1 MTQSDA
7 KRFAASVAI
16 LALVAC
22 SNGGGSVTP
31 QAGEDRSWMARD
43 AKNQSLLYVSS
54 YRTDD
59 VYVFSY
65 PRGRLVGTL
74 AGFNGPDGECVDSA
88 GNVWITNTLHSELVE
103 YAHGGTT
110 PIATLND
117 PGEYPFGCSV
127 DGKTGNLA
135 VTNIYGAGSPSL
147 ASGNVVIYT
156 NAKGSPQGPYY
167 DSVIY
172 YMYFCGF
179 DRAGNL
185 FLDGESYGGGF
196 RLAELVNGSTSFT
209 DVTLN
214 KDIGQPGGVQWD
226 GSHVALGD
234 QQAGIIYQLQITG
247 SSATVAGSTPLNDS
261 KDVVQFWIDGKTIVG
276 PDAVKR
282 DVGYWSYPSGGSP
295 NRIIRDR
302 GLDQPIGAVVSA
314 P

>member
-1 MTQSDA
+1 VTRIGA

-16 LALVAC
+16 LVLAAC
-22 SNGGGSVTP
+22 SNGEASFAP
-31 QAGEDRSWMARD
+31 QADEGRSWMARD
-43 AKNQSLLYVSS
+43 AKSQSLLYVSS
-54 YRTDD
+54 YKTDD

-65 PRGRLVGTL
+65 PRGKLVGTL
-74 AGFNGPDGECVDSA
+74 AGFHGPDGECVDSA
-88 GNVWITNTLHSELVE
+88 GNVWITNTLQSELLE
-103 YAHGGTT
+103 YAHGDTT

-127 DGKTGNLA
+127 DRKTGNLA

-147 ASGNVVIYT
+147 ASGNVVIYP

-179 DRAGNL
+179 DGAGNL

-247 SSATVAGSTPLNDS
+247 SSATVVGSTPLNDS
-261 KDVVQFWIDGKTIVG
+261 KDVVQFWIDGKTVVG
-276 PDAVKR
+276 PDAVKSDIR
-282 DVGYWSYPSGGSP
+282 YWSYPSGGSP
-295 NRIIRDR
+295 NRTIRDR
-302 GLDQPIGAVVSA
+302 GLDQPIGAVVSSR
-314 P
+314 

>member
-1 MTQSDA
+1 
-7 KRFAASVAI
+7 
-16 LALVAC
+16 
-22 SNGGGSVTP
+22 
-31 QAGEDRSWMARD
+31 MARD

-65 PRGRLVGTL
+65 PRGKLVSTL

-88 GNVWITNTLHSELVE
+88 GNVWITNTLQSELVE

-147 ASGNVVIYT
+147 ASGNVVIYA

-167 DSVIY
+167 DSVMY

-234 QQAGIIYQLQITG
+234 QQAGIVYQLQITG
-247 SSATVAGSTPLNDS
+247 SSATVAGSTTLNDS
-261 KDVVQFWIDGKTIVG
+261 KDVVQFWIEGKTIVG

>member
-1 MTQSDA
+1 VIGNDA
-7 KRFAASVAI
+7 RRLAASVAI
-16 LALVAC
+16 LVLAAC
-22 SNGGGSVTP
+22 SNGGASATP
-31 QAGEDRSWMARD
+31 QTDEGRSWMARD
-43 AKNQSLLYVSS
+43 AKSQSLLYVSS
-54 YRTDD
+54 YRTDN

-88 GNVWITNTLHSELVE
+88 GNVWITNTLQSQLVE

-110 PIATLND
+110 SIATLND

-127 DGKTGNLA
+127 DRKTGNLA

-147 ASGNVVIYT
+147 ASGNVVIYAG
-156 NAKGSPQGPYY
+156 AKGSPQGPYY
-167 DSVIY
+167 DSVMY

-196 RLAELVNGSTSFT
+196 RLAELVNGSTGFT
-209 DVTLN
+209 DLTLN
-214 KDIGQPGGVQWD
+214 KNIGQPGGVQWD
-226 GSHVALGD
+226 GNHIAVGD
-234 QQAGIIYQLQITG
+234 QHAGIIYQLQIADSG
-247 SSATVAGSTPLNDS
+247 ATVVGSTPLNDS
-261 KDVVQFWIDGKTIVG
+261 KDVVGFWIDGKTVVG
-276 PDAVKR
+276 PDAVRR

-295 NRIIRDR
+295 ARIIRDR
-302 GLDQPIGAVVSA
+302 VLNQPIGAVVSA